1 MLGKRRWLTLL
12 LIASI
17 ATFSMALSASAD
29 SATEGEFLS
38 LINSTRAANGLAP
51 LTVDGGLKTHARK
64 HTQDMIDA
72 GYIYH
77 STSSELRAAG
87 GSGWSKMGENVG
99 KGGTPSSLH
108 TAFMNSSSH
117 KANVLGSYNYVGIGT
132 GTSDGRLY
140 VTVVFMQKG
149 STPSPTTTQPA
160 PTTTASSATS
170 PTTEAPA
177 KPTPTTLAPTTTTLA
192 PTTTTTTTLI
202 VGPDK
207 TVTPGESC
215 VEATRF
221 GQICHD

>member
-1 MLGKRRWLTLL
+1 MHGKRRWFSLL
-12 LIASI
+12 LVASI
-17 ATFSMALSASAD
+17 ATFGMGTAASAD

-38 LINSTRAANGLAP
+38 LINSARAANGLAP
-51 LTVDGGLKTHARK
+51 LSVNGGLKLHARN

-72 GYIYH
+72 GNIYH
-77 STSSELRAAG
+77 STSSELRAAA
-87 GSGWSKMGENVG
+87 GSGWSKVGENVG

-108 TAFMNSSSH
+108 TAFMNSPSH
-117 KANVLGSYNYVGIGT
+117 KANVLGNYNYVGIAT

-160 PTTTASSATS
+160 PPTTASSGTT

-177 KPTPTTLAPTTTTLA
+177 KTTPTTLA

-207 TVTPGESC
+207 TVTPGEKC